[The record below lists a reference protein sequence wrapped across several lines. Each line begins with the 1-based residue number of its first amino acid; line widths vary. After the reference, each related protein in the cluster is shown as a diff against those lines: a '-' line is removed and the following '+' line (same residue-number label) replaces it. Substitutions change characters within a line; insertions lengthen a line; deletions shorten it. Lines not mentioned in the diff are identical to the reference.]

1 LGLEIETKVSKKNTI
16 YIPKSIAEAVGL
28 REGMRVKLKVEKGR
42 IIIELIPG
50 PFTLALISPKFAKTT
65 VEEFEEESEEMQH
78 EIFEAK
84 NTS

>member
-1 LGLEIETKVSKKNTI
+1 MGLEIETKVSKKNTI

-42 IIIELIPG
+42 IIIELIPD
-50 PFTLALISPKFAKTT
+50 PFTLALMSPKFAKTT

>member
-1 LGLEIETKVSKKNTI
+1 MGLEIETKVSKKNTI